1 MLYYRHRV
9 RTNPKQTITAERQEE
24 NKMTTRE
31 TYSVEIEQN
40 SYMDDLFNGTY
51 EECVEYIAESGYSR
65 EENDVRIA
73 KIAVDEDECVVET
86 LEIITEF

>member
-1 MLYYRHRV
+1 
-9 RTNPKQTITAERQEE
+9 
-24 NKMTTRE
+24 MTTRE

-51 EECVEYIAESGYSR
+51 DECVEYIEKNEYTR

-73 KIAVDEDECVVET
+73 KISVDEDGCVAET

>member
-1 MLYYRHRV
+1 
-9 RTNPKQTITAERQEE
+9 
-24 NKMTTRE
+24 MTTRE

-51 EECVEYIAESGYSR
+51 EECVEYITENGYSR

-73 KIAVDEDECVVET
+73 KIAVDEDECVAET

>member
-1 MLYYRHRV
+1 
-9 RTNPKQTITAERQEE
+9 
-24 NKMTTRE
+24 MTTRE

>member
-1 MLYYRHRV
+1 MQ
-9 RTNPKQTITAERQEE
+9 PIGQEE
-24 NKMTTRE
+24 NEMTTRE

-51 EECVEYIAESGYSR
+51 DECVEYIRKNDYTR

-73 KIAVDEDECVVET
+73 KIAIDEDECVAET
-86 LEIITEF
+86 LDIITDF